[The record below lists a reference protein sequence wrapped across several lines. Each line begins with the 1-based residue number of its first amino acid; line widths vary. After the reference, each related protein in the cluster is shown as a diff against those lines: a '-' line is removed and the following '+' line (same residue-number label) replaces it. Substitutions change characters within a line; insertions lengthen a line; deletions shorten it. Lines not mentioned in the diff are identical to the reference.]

1 VYYLNGNGKKLM
13 LGPTNHSRKR
23 VNVKCKKGK
32 KIGGDNQKIFTHINK
47 PMEQIHSECDKSIL
61 QAKSTTSVLDAND
74 GITYIHFR
82 EIPKDGLKNNH
93 IEIILGPERATRPGV
108 VKSYGKIIQERK
120 TALRIWGIA
129 EVIITRIL

>member
-1 VYYLNGNGKKLM
+1 M
-13 LGPTNHSRKR
+13 LGPTNHSGKGI
-23 VNVKCKKGK
+23 NVKCKKGK
-32 KIGGDNQKIFTHINK
+32 KIGGDKQKISTHVNK
-47 PMEQIHSECDKSIL
+47 PMEQIDSECDRSLL
-61 QAKSTTSVLDAND
+61 QAKSTTYVLDAND

-93 IEIILGPERATRPGV
+93 IEIILGPERAARPGV

-129 EVIITRIL
+129 EVSITHIL

>member
-1 VYYLNGNGKKLM
+1 MKVTGK
-13 LGPTNHSRKR
+13 G

-32 KIGGDNQKIFTHINK
+32 KIGGDNQKISTHINK
-47 PMEQIHSECDKSIL
+47 LMEQIHSECDKS
-61 QAKSTTSVLDAND
+61 AKSVLDAND

-129 EVIITRIL
+129 EVSITRIL